1 MSIANPSPQTG
12 LFAAMS
18 GQCGAAARRLG
29 ATARGTCPV
38 DMTRAHVGVAHAQSC
53 GKCVPCR
60 IGLASISDMLE
71 EIIDGRAHEGA
82 LEDLE
87 ELAEHIRV
95 SSDCAIGYQAAE
107 QVLISIR
114 AFREDFE
121 QHMAHGS
128 CLRSSSQGVPCVVS
142 CPAHVDVPGYIALTA
157 AGRFDDAVE
166 LIRKDNPFPSACA
179 YVCEHPCEH
188 TCRRALVD
196 DAVNIRGLKRYAVDH
211 ASRPRDVRR
220 LASTGKRIAVV
231 GAGPSGLSAAY
242 YLARLGHRVD
252 VYERLEKAGGMLR
265 YGIPN
270 YRFPK
275 DILDEEVRSIEQAGV
290 EIHCGVEVGT
300 DISLSE
306 LRGQFDAVYVA
317 IGAHGDKKVG
327 MPGEDARGV
336 VSAVRLLREVAQ
348 GRPYDW
354 RGKEVCI
361 VGGGNVAMDAAR
373 TAVRLGADRVTVVYR
388 RRVADM
394 TALAEEIEGAVADGC
409 HIADLMAPL
418 RIECND
424 EGGVA
429 SLVVQPQIIGAVKRG
444 RPSPMPADCGETALS
459 CDVVVVAI
467 GQEIQADSFAKEG
480 MACDRGS
487 FLVERDLGAVSMPGV
502 YAGGD
507 CMRGPATAIL
517 AIADGQT
524 AAKTIDRDLGF
535 HRDLVL
541 DIELP
546 PVRLEDRIACG
557 RAVLGERPGEERRRD
572 FELVEYGFSDRE
584 MRQEAARCLNC
595 DHFGCGILRKEGRL
609 AW

>member
-18 GQCGAAARRLG
+18 GQCGATARRLG

-38 DMTRAHVGVAHAQSC
+38 DMVRAHVGVAHAQSC

-60 IGLASISDMLE
+60 IGLAGISDMLE

-82 LEDLE
+82 LDDLE
-87 ELAEHIRV
+87 SLAEHIRV
-95 SSDCAIGYQAAE
+95 SSDCAIGYHAAE

-114 AFREDFE
+114 AFRDDFE

-128 CLRSSSQGVPCVVS
+128 CLRSSSQGVPCIVS

-157 AGRFDDAVE
+157 EGRFDDAVE

-179 YVCEHPCEH
+179 YVCEHPCEQ
-188 TCRRALVD
+188 TCRRAMVD

-220 LASTGKRIAVV
+220 LPASGKRVAIV

-242 YLARLGHRVD
+242 YLARLGHCV
-252 VYERLEKAGGMLR
+252 VVFERLEKPGGMLR
-265 YGIPN
+265 YGIPS

-275 DILDEEVRSIEQAGV
+275 EILDEEIRSIEQAGV
-290 EIHCGVEVGT
+290 EIRCGVEIGADT
-300 DISLSE
+300 ALSE
-306 LRGQFDAVYVA
+306 LRSQFDAVYVA
-317 IGAHGDKKVG
+317 IGAHGDRKVG
-327 MPGEDARGV
+327 MQGEDAQGV
-336 VSAVRLLREVAQ
+336 VSAVQLLREVAQ
-348 GRPYDW
+348 GRFHDW
-354 RGKEVCI
+354 SGKNVCV

-373 TAVRLGADRVTVVYR
+373 TAIRLGAERVTVVYR

-418 RIECND
+418 RIELD
-424 EGGVA
+424 EKGGVA
-429 SLVVQPQIIGAVKRG
+429 SLIVQPQIIGPVRGG
-444 RPSPMPADCGETALS
+444 RPSPLPADCDEAALP

-467 GQEIQADSFAKEG
+467 GQEIQTAPFEREG
-480 MACDRGS
+480 MLCERGS
-487 FLVERDLGAVSMPGV
+487 FLVEKDMGAVGMPGV

-507 CMRGPATAIL
+507 CMRRPATAIL
-517 AIADGQT
+517 AIADGQA

-535 HRDLVL
+535 HRELVL
-541 DIELP
+541 DVDIP
-546 PVRLEDRIACG
+546 PVRLEDRVACG

-572 FELVEYGFSDRE
+572 FELVEHGFSERE

-609 AW
+609 SW